1 MATTK
6 PVAGRGASSWWRA
19 NWLRVAAHV
28 IALGLGTWL
37 ALGYAR
43 GTLGFNPVQKL
54 TQETG
59 TWGIRLL
66 MASIACTPLMTLTGW
81 RAPGAARRAFGL
93 YGFFFVAA
101 HLLTFTVLDFGL
113 DPALLAIEL
122 TQKPYIIAGALG
134 FLAMLPL
141 AITSTRGWMKRLGAA
156 WKRLH
161 RVFYVALALGVLHF
175 WWSQKNPLNEALFVY
190 APVLALLL
198 AARLPR
204 VRGAIAGWR
213 RQVGST

>member
-1 MATTK
+1 MAAASTR
-6 PVAGRGASSWWRA
+6 RGGNAPGWWRV
-19 NWLRVAAHV
+19 NWLRAAAHG
-28 IALGLGTWL
+28 IAVALAAWL
-37 ALGYAR
+37 VLGYAR
-43 GTLGFNPVQKL
+43 ETLGFNPVQKL

-59 TWGIRLL
+59 LWGIRLL

-93 YGFFFVAA
+93 YGFFFIAA
-101 HLLTFTVLDFGL
+101 HLLTFSVLDFGL
-113 DPALLAIEL
+113 DLGLLAIEL
-122 TQKPYIIAGALG
+122 TEKPYIIAGALG

-141 AITSTRGWMKRLGAA
+141 AITSTRGWMKRLGTA

-161 RVFYVALALGVLHF
+161 RVFYIALALGVLHF

-190 APVLALLL
+190 TPVLALLL

-204 VRGAIAGWR
+204 VRKAIAGAR